1 MSKLSVR
8 WKQLPED
15 LQRKILPYTYSPQ
28 SDILLEDIRNY
39 HTTLKL
45 IKEIYKSYCDNDEIL
60 DWIIND
66 IHRWLN
72 NDIPT
77 MFGYT
82 GKFITTIK
90 RNPYYYLRAPD
101 IEFFIRKLDTKSPII
116 EVHIFWGLL
125 TADER
130 KQFICRCAT
139 YLWRKEWLYL
149 D

>member
-1 MSKLSVR
+1 MSELALH

-28 SDILLEDIRNY
+28 PDILLKDIRTY

-45 IKEIYKSYCDNDEIL
+45 IKEIYKKHCYDDKIL

-66 IHRWLN
+66 IYGWLN
-72 NDIPT
+72 NNIAT
-77 MFGYT
+77 MLGYT

-90 RNPYYYLRAPD
+90 RNPYYHLRVPD
-101 IEFFIRKLDTKSPII
+101 VESYIEKFEKVPPNT
-116 EVHIFWGLL
+116 EVRIFWGLL
-125 TADER
+125 TAKER
-130 KQFICRCAT
+130 KQFICSHASS
-139 YLWRKEWLYL
+139 LWKSEWLHS